1 MAQILKG
8 LFFHFNTIF
17 TRAAKRSKENE
28 AKEWKLKYDVL
39 KGKYDNDVY
48 GGRKTP
54 KKLKEEKES
63 MKDELN
69 KMSKKIEKLN
79 QENLK
84 LEEQIQSGGAESSQ
98 NIDKVEKR
106 SKSRLVKLRRQKKII
121 IQVRQGNN
129 FCWVRYNR

>member
-8 LFFHFNTIF
+8 LFFFHFNTIF

-63 MKDELN
+63 MKDELH

-121 IQVRQGNN
+121 IQVLQGNN
-129 FCWVRYNR
+129 FCWVR